1 METFNP
7 FTLEGKTVLVTGASS
22 GIGRGI
28 AVACSKMGASV
39 VINGRNHAR
48 LAETLSQMSGGNNL
62 ALAADLSS
70 MDQLAEMVNK
80 LPKLDGIVHCAGIGQ
95 RVLCRQLEESDLDC
109 MMDVNFKAPVM
120 LQTEILKQKKIN
132 KGASIVFIAS
142 IACDSPSIGNAM
154 YSASKGA
161 VVSYAN
167 CLSLELAPRLIRVNC
182 IQPAMIWTDLVFNG
196 GLTEE
201 ELKEDEKKYP
211 LKRYGKPED
220 VANLSVYLLSDASSW
235 MTGSCVKITGGVSK
249 L

>member
-1 METFNP
+1 MTTFNP
-7 FTLEGKTVLVTGASS
+7 FTLEGKTILVTGASS

-28 AVACSKMGASV
+28 AIACSKMGATV
-39 VINGRNHAR
+39 IINGRNEQR
-48 LAETLSQMSGGNNL
+48 LAETMTEMQGEENLS
-62 ALAADLSS
+62 LAADLSDS
-70 MDQLAEMVNK
+70 NSLTGMVSR

-95 RVLCRQLEESDLDC
+95 RVLCKQLQEADLDT

-142 IACDSPSIGNAM
+142 IASDSPSIGNAV

-161 VVSYAN
+161 IISYAN
-167 CLSLELAPRLIRVNC
+167 CLALELAPRLIRVNC
-182 IQPAMIWTDLVFNG
+182 ILPAMIWTDLIFKG
-196 GLTEE
+196 GITEE

-220 VANLSVYLLSDASSW
+220 IANLSIYLLSNAAAW
-235 MTGSCVKITGGVSK
+235 MTGSSIKITGGVIK